1 MTKEDCF
8 LLGTLVKTHGY
19 SGQIVL
25 KINQQYQEKLEILES
40 VFLLMDGI
48 LVPFFIEE
56 MEEYNISSFLL
67 KIDEINSKN
76 EAAGFIGKDVFLSVA
91 EFEKENHSNQSS
103 VSVIG
108 YQIRSESNLNLGY
121 VKEIREIPGNPLFVI
136 SYMESEVMIPANDE
150 LILDINHKDKIISMT
165 IPDGLLP
172 D

>member
-1 MTKEDCF
+1 MTNEDCF

-19 SGQIVL
+19 NGQIVL
-25 KINQQYQEKLEILES
+25 KVNQQYQERLEILES

-67 KIDEINSKN
+67 KIDEIDSKN
-76 EAAGFIGKDVFLSVA
+76 EAAGFIGKDVFLPIA
-91 EFEKENHSNQSS
+91 EFEKENHSSQSS

-108 YQIRSESNLNLGY
+108 YQIKSENNLNLGF

-136 SYMESEVMIPANDE
+136 SYMESEIMIPANDE